1 MDISIII
8 VNWNVRGLLYNCLQS
23 IFLFAK
29 ETDYEVIVVDNDS
42 KDGSREM
49 LRALAREH
57 KNLHVILNNENAGFA
72 RANNQGLRAARG
84 RYALF
89 MNPDMEFLENTAKKM
104 LDYMETHPDA
114 GAVTCGLRYGSGRR
128 QPNVKRNPTFLSQ
141 VWILYKLHHFFQPA
155 FFKKYLA
162 KDFDYSR
169 EQAVEQIMGAFVF
182 APRDLIIKIG
192 GWSEDY
198 FVWWEDVD
206 LCRRLQSVNE
216 KIVYTPISRVLHH
229 EGRSFF
235 QQKSLKRQKNFNRSL
250 LVYFKKYHHWP
261 SWLMLK
267 VMTWD
272 SLILAWLAQT
282 FKFKP
287 KSQAKL

>member
-1 MDISIII
+1 MDVSIII

-29 ETDYEVIVVDNDS
+29 ETDYEVTVIDNDS

-49 LRALAREH
+49 LRMLEREY
-57 KNLHVILNNENAGFA
+57 KNLRVILNNENTGFA
-72 RANNQGLRAARG
+72 KANNQGLRAARG
-84 RYALF
+84 KYVLF
-89 MNPDMEFLENTAKKM
+89 MNPDMEFVENTAKKM
-104 LDYMETHPDA
+104 FNYMETHPDA
-114 GAVTCGLRYGSGRR
+114 GAVTCGLQYGSGRR

-155 FFKKYLA
+155 FFKNYLA

-169 EQAVEQIMGAFVF
+169 EQAAEQIMGAFIF
-182 APRDLIIKIG
+182 ARRDLIIKIG

-206 LCRRLQSVNE
+206 LCTRLRRLGETIMYVPDTSVIHYESQSF
-216 KIVYTPISRVLHH
+216 S
-229 EGRSFF
+229 
-235 QQKSLKRQKNFNRSL
+235 QQLSLTKQRRFNRGL
-250 LVYFKKYHHWP
+250 LTYFKKYH
-261 SWLMLK
+261 SSVAWLFL
-267 VMTWD
+267 TLISWD
-272 SLILAWLAQT
+272 SLVLAWLVQVL
-282 FKFKP
+282 KFRP